1 MITIGQGLPTVKL
14 LTALPKKFEP
24 VDDAFG
30 EFSNISHPDK
40 WKVIYFYPKDFTF
53 ICPTEI
59 LGFDSIQRSGEAV
72 VYGGSVDNE
81 HVKLAWKRANP
92 EMANIEHEL
101 FSDPGGIFARA
112 MGVLDTTSGVA
123 NRATFIFDPKNIC
136 QHVSVNAMD
145 TGRNHTEILRTLLAL
160 KAGGLTSCS
169 WEPGEELL

>member
-1 MITIGQGLPTVKL
+1 M
-14 LTALPKKFEP
+14 PKKLEP

-81 HVKLAWKRANP
+81 HVKLAWNGNAPEHAAWGWKRAPVQNRP
-92 EMANIEHEL
+92 RLDRNGDADHKPAVEVGRASNRYVEA
-101 FSDPGGIFARA
+101 ARQ
-112 MGVLDTTSGVA
+112 VEVD
-123 NRATFIFDPKNIC
+123 N
-136 QHVSVNAMD
+136 
-145 TGRNHTEILRTLLAL
+145 
-160 KAGGLTSCS
+160 
-169 WEPGEELL
+169 

>member
-1 MITIGQGLPTVKL
+1 MISIGQELPTVKL
-14 LTALPKKFEP
+14 LTALAKKLEP

-81 HVKLAWKRANP
+81 HVKLAWKKQICHFDKSKDNYQIQNLEHIKCP
-92 EMANIEHEL
+92 EKTCTFETFWLKEGQRRN
-101 FSDPGGIFARA
+101 S
-112 MGVLDTTSGVA
+112 MG
-123 NRATFIFDPKNIC
+123 P
-136 QHVSVNAMD
+136 
-145 TGRNHTEILRTLLAL
+145 E
-160 KAGGLTSCS
+160 
-169 WEPGEELL
+169 